1 MMDSSILLL
10 IIRILHIIGYTLG
23 FSISF
28 SLMLFYIL
36 IRKNSNL
43 LDSMKLIRILIV
55 FQITSNSIS
64 AFSGIFR
71 LNYSSILQEP
81 SKRIIFIPKM
91 VIFSLSV
98 ITIFFLLF
106 WFSKLISLLAFQ
118 PERKNSLTIKQ
129 DKITIFLL
137 IINMLLISLTLSLG
151 GSLVIF

>member
-1 MMDSSILLL
+1 
-10 IIRILHIIGYTLG
+10 
-23 FSISF
+23 
-28 SLMLFYIL
+28 MLFYIL